1 LLKLSV
7 LLCVLIS
14 ARSLFAQVSGSI
26 SGIVTDSTGAV
37 VAGAKVMAT
46 NQATNSARSAETNSS
61 GAYSIT
67 NLEPGPYR
75 VVMRKAG
82 FKTIS
87 FDDNALEVAQA
98 MVINAR
104 FTVGSVTEVMEVNGA
119 ARAEIETE
127 TSQLSTVI
135 DSKTMNDLPLL
146 TRNAYELVLLSRSD
160 SAQ

>member
-1 LLKLSV
+1 MKLLKLCV

-67 NLEPGPYR
+67 NLEPGSYR
-75 VVMRKAG
+75 VVMEKADLRP
-82 FKTIS
+82 S
-87 FDDNALEVAQA
+87 F
-98 MVINAR
+98 R
-104 FTVGSVTEVMEVNGA
+104 
-119 ARAEIETE
+119 
-127 TSQLSTVI
+127 
-135 DSKTMNDLPLL
+135 
-146 TRNAYELVLLSRSD
+146 
-160 SAQ
+160 